1 MNTQYQLSDV
11 AKNYLSAYHCI
22 LDEMI
27 KGMSMAPLTDSIS
40 GNFIVQMIPHHEAAI
55 EMSKNILQYTTF
67 IPLQNIAQGIIEE
80 QTQSIE
86 DMKNVLSQCDMKT
99 DSQCDLRLYQ
109 ECVQQIMQ
117 AMFSRMRTAA
127 STNQINA
134 NFMREMIPH
143 HMGAIRMSENALR
156 YSVCPELVPIL
167 KAIITSQERGIRE
180 MKRLLQ
186 CMSI

>member
-1 MNTQYQLSDV
+1 MSCNQPLSEV
-11 AKNYLSAYHCI
+11 TRIYLCRFEDI
-22 LDEMI
+22 LEEMI
-27 KGMSMAPLTDSIS
+27 ADMTEAKLTGSLS
-40 GNFIVQMIPHHEAAI
+40 HNFIVQMIPHHEAAI

-80 QTQSIE
+80 QTQSIA
-86 DMKNVLSQCDMKT
+86 DMKNALSQCDVQT
-99 DSQCDLRLYQ
+99 NSPCDLRLYQ

-156 YSVCPELVPIL
+156 YSVCPKLVPIL